1 MIKMYKNILVPIDTG
16 HVVEGKSIIDLAVQ
30 HAADDAKIT
39 LLNVV
44 EDIPNWAAVN
54 LPADLIDKS
63 IESVQSELK
72 AIATASGIKM
82 DVEVRTGH
90 SYNTIL
96 DVAEEKKADLIIVA
110 SHRPGLQ
117 DYFLGSTAAKV
128 VRHANCSV
136 LVVR

>member
-1 MIKMYKNILVPIDTG
+1 MYKKILVPIDMAQVAEG
-16 HVVEGKSIIDLAVQ
+16 KAIIDDAIEHAAEGAKIILLYVVEEV
-30 HAADDAKIT
+30 
-39 LLNVV
+39 
-44 EDIPNWAAVN
+44 PNWAAIS
-54 LPADLIDKS
+54 LPADLLDKS
-63 IESVQSELK
+63 LHEAHDELK
-72 AIATASGIKM
+72 AIANATGRKM

-96 DVAEEKKADLIIVA
+96 DVAEEKEVDLIIVA

-128 VRHANCSV
+128 VRHAKCSV

>member
-1 MIKMYKNILVPIDTG
+1 MYKTILVPIDMA
-16 HVVEGKSIIDLAVQ
+16 HVAEGKANIDLATQ
-30 HAADDAKIT
+30 HAAAGARII

-44 EDIPNWAAVN
+44 EEIPNWAAVE
-54 LPADLIDKS
+54 LPSGLLDQS
-63 IESVQSELK
+63 IHASQSELK
-72 AIATASGIKM
+72 AIATATGTKM
-82 DVEVRTGH
+82 EVEVRTGH

-96 DVAEEKKADLIIVA
+96 EVAEEKNADLIIIA

-128 VRHANCSV
+128 VRHAKCSV

>member
-1 MIKMYKNILVPIDTG
+1 MYKTILVPIDMG
-16 HVVEGKSIIDLAVQ
+16 HVVEGKSIIDVAIDN
-30 HAADDAKIT
+30 AADGAKII

-44 EDIPNWAAVN
+44 EEIPNWAAIN
-54 LPADLIDKS
+54 LPADIIDKS
-63 IESVQSELK
+63 LESAHDELK
-72 AIATASGIKM
+72 AIVRASGRSM
-82 DVEVRTGH
+82 EVEVRTGH

-96 DVAEEKKADLIIVA
+96 DVAEEKEADLIIIA

-128 VRHANCSV
+128 VRHAKCSV

>member
-1 MIKMYKNILVPIDTG
+1 MYKTILVPIEMA
-16 HVVEGKSIIDLAVQ
+16 HVAEGKANIDLAAQ
-30 HAADDAKIT
+30 HAAEGAKII

-44 EDIPNWAAVN
+44 EDIPNWAAVE
-54 LPADLIDKS
+54 LPADLLDKS
-63 IESVQSELK
+63 LESSQEELK
-72 AIATASGIKM
+72 AIANATGMKM
-82 DVEVRTGH
+82 QVIVRTGH

-96 DVAEEKKADLIIVA
+96 EVAKEKNADLIIIA

>member
-1 MIKMYKNILVPIDTG
+1 MYSTILVPIDMA
-16 HVVEGKSIIDLAVQ
+16 HVAEGKANIDLAAQ
-30 HAADDAKIT
+30 HAAAGAKII

-44 EDIPNWAAVN
+44 EDIPNWAAVE
-54 LPADLIDKS
+54 LPAGLIDQS
-63 IESVQSELK
+63 IESAQSELK
-72 AIATASGIKM
+72 AIATAAGMKM
-82 DVEVRTGH
+82 EIEVRTGH

-96 DVAEEKKADLIIVA
+96 DVAKEKDVDLIIIA

-128 VRHANCSV
+128 VRHASCSV